1 MQRVHFYVGENKS
14 IGLIL
19 HARDQAPFTIRDATW
34 ELKGNY
40 ETEAQGECEINGDVI
55 RAMIAPQKRVTYRL
69 YFTYKVAEE
78 ILMECIE
85 VVAE

>member
-1 MQRVHFYVGENKS
+1 MHRECV
-14 IGLIL
+14 
-19 HARDQAPFTIRDATW
+19 R
-34 ELKGNY
+34 KGKDNGYNY